1 VNGNAFN
8 EIEFRDLVAGT
19 AEREVEDVSGGK
31 R

>member
-1 VNGNAFN
+1 VNGNCFN
-8 EIEFRDLVAGT
+8 EIEFREIVAGT

>member
-1 VNGNAFN
+1 VNGNGFN